1 VVKFLLDTKLCFFIL
16 FTNANKLKGV
26 VFDLDGTLID
36 SKEAHYYSLRDAL
49 LEVKGIEVP
58 YNFFMRNFRLET
70 KEKIKLL
77 SQIKRFKITWE
88 EILKIVELKKKYYL
102 KYLDK
107 VRLLPYSKEILE
119 YLRGKDMYIG
129 LYTLNSKIEAYNVL
143 KRLNLINLFD
153 FILTQDDVTRPKPHP
168 EGLYKFLLTWG
179 LKPDEIIYIGDS
191 MYDKECARR
200 AGVSYLEVGTDLK
213 TLLDIIRF
221 LGMGE
226 PIKTF

>member
-1 VVKFLLDTKLCFFIL
+1 M
-16 FTNANKLKGV
+16 FTNANKLKGI

-58 YNFFMRNFRLET
+58 YNFFMRNYRLET

-77 SQIKRFKITWE
+77 SQVKRFKITWE
-88 EILKIVELKKKYYL
+88 EILKIVELKRKYYL
-102 KYLDK
+102 RYIDR
-107 VRLLPYSKEILE
+107 VRLLPYSREVLE
-119 YLRGKDMYIG
+119 YLRGKNMYIG
-129 LYTLNSKIEAYNVL
+129 LYTLNSRIEAYNVL
-143 KRLNLINLFD
+143 KKLGLIDLFD

-168 EGLYKFLLTWG
+168 EGLYKFLLMWR
-179 LKPDEIIYIGDS
+179 LKPDEIVYIGDS

-200 AGVSYLEVGTDLK
+200 ARVPYLEVGTDLK
-213 TLLDIIRF
+213 TLIDILYF
-221 LGMGE
+221 LEMGE